1 MTLASALHLAQQ
13 HAANLNADI
22 PNAQTRIE
30 HLRLTRLAE
39 EAEAVVQALASVDP
53 DEKISPTYLPT
64 HF

>member
-22 PNAQTRIE
+22 PNAQSRIE
-30 HLRLTRLAE
+30 HIRLSRLAE
-39 EAEAVVQALASVDP
+39 EAEAVVAALSNVEP
-53 DEKISPTYLPT
+53 ENSSPTYLPT